1 MIQIGTADFQGAPIR
16 ATRSNLG
23 TLYRSEP
30 LITRAAGA
38 ELALEPIE
46 CFDCGHSINV
56 HTSSGC
62 YMTDRDGETLPCL
75 CNLSPDEIGETIESD
90 QEGNNQ

>member
-1 MIQIGTADFQGAPIR
+1 MIQIGTADYQGAPIS

-23 TLYRSEP
+23 TIYRSEP
-30 LITRAAGA
+30 LITRAAKA
-38 ELALEPIE
+38 SLASEPIE

-56 HTSSGC
+56 HASSGC

-75 CNLSPDEIGETIESD
+75 CKLSPDDIGETIESD
-90 QEGNNQ
+90 QEGN